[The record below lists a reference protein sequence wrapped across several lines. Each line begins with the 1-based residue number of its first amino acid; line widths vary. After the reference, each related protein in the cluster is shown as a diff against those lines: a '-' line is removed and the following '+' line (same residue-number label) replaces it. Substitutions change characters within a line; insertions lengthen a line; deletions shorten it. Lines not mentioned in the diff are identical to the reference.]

1 MRKTL
6 LVLLAIALA
15 GFAGQA
21 SAVSNLGSTA
31 EPVFE
36 GHVLTPDAG
45 GPRVLYAPS
54 ESDDAAYRAAI
65 AAQVGGTCD
74 YFDARYATP
83 SASQLAAYDCAMT
96 WANYGYFDN
105 VGFGNNLADFVDAG
119 GHVIL
124 GAFAAY
130 TSGNYL
136 RGRVMEDPAYCP
148 VTGGSNHFSLSF
160 WDGTDA
166 TCCVHV
172 GITSYGTTYRD
183 YLTLRSGV
191 GAYICGR
198 YQDGEI
204 ANALN
209 AAGAVVYANG
219 AGGYPLFPSGQDAAR
234 AGNGCLCGEPT
245 AATPSTWGAVKDLYQ

>member
-15 GFAGQA
+15 GFAGVA
-21 SAVSNLGSTA
+21 SAKTNLGSTA
-31 EPVFE
+31 PAVFQ
-36 GHVLTPDAG
+36 GNQISPDAG
-45 GPRVLYAPS
+45 GPRMLYGPS
-54 ESDDAAYRAAI
+54 ESDDATWRTQAAT
-65 AAQVGGTCD
+65 QVGGTCD

-83 SASQLAAYDCAMT
+83 SVSFLSGYDCVIV
-96 WANYGYFDN
+96 WANYAFFNN
-105 VGFGNNLADFVDAG
+105 VEYGNNLADYVDAG

-136 RGRVMEDPAYCP
+136 SGRIMTQADLCP
-148 VTGGSNHFSLSF
+148 VTGGFNHFTMSF

-166 TCCVHV
+166 GCCVHA
-172 GITSYGTTYRD
+172 GITSYGSTYRD
-183 YLTLRSGV
+183 YLTLRSGASV
-191 GAYICGR
+191 CGH
-198 YQDGEI
+198 YQDAEI

-209 AAGAVVYANG
+209 GAQNVIYANG

-234 AGNGCLCGEPT
+234 AANGCLCGGSS
-245 AATPSTWGAVKDLYQ
+245 ATLPSTWGAVKDLYN